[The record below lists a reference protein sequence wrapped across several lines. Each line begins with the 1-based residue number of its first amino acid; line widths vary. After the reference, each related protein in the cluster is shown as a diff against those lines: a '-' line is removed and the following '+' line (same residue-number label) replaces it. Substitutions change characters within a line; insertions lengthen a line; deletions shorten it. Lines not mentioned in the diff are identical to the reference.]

1 MVSSKE
7 ENVSSKAKKV
17 SKEVVERR
25 LETVVQVLTI
35 MEAEAQ
41 KMSWFQRFKLSWSFL
56 WEKNIDVFFQ
66 IASKNKKKEKRCLK
80 EKKF

>member
-7 ENVSSKAKKV
+7 EKQMSSKAKKV

-25 LETVVQVLTI
+25 LETVVQVLII

-41 KMSWFQRFKLSWSFL
+41 KMSWFQRFRLSWSFL
-56 WEKNIDVFFQ
+56 WKKNINAFFQ
-66 IASKNKKKEKRCLK
+66 IASKNKKN
-80 EKKF
+80 

>member
-1 MVSSKE
+1 MVRSKE
-7 ENVSSKAKKV
+7 EKQMSSKAKKV

-56 WEKNIDVFFQ
+56 WKKNINAFFQ
-66 IASKNKKKEKRCLK
+66 IASKNKKN
-80 EKKF
+80 

>member
-1 MVSSKE
+1 M
-7 ENVSSKAKKV
+7 SSKAKKV

-35 MEAEAQ
+35 TEAEAQ

-56 WEKNIDVFFQ
+56 WKKNINAFFQ
-66 IASKNKKKEKRCLK
+66 IASKNKKN
-80 EKKF
+80 